1 MGGFEALG
9 KGEQLMKLSPRY
21 YVRLTRSILVPV
33 LCASLMAPALLAVS
47 ASAAPLPKP
56 GIAKDENITKIQ
68 GRGRGWRRGYGYRRG
83 PYRRGYR
90 RGYGAGALIGGII
103 AGTLIAAAIR
113 ERRAGDDDM
122 RRCAYEF
129 RSFDP
134 VTGTYITY
142 EGEERVCPYLY

>member
-1 MGGFEALG
+1 M
-9 KGEQLMKLSPRY
+9 
-21 YVRLTRSILVPV
+21 RLTRSILVPV
-33 LCASLMAPALLAVS
+33 LCASLIAPAFTAVT

-56 GIAKDENITKIQ
+56 GITNGEKITKVQ
-68 GRGRGWRRGYGYRRG
+68 RRGRGGRHGYGYRRG
-83 PYRRGYR
+83 HHRRGHR
-90 RGYGAGALIGGII
+90 HGYGVGALLGGII
-103 AGTLIAAAIR
+103 VGTIIAAAIR

>member
-1 MGGFEALG
+1 M
-9 KGEQLMKLSPRY
+9 
-21 YVRLTRSILVPV
+21 RLIRSILVPV
-33 LCASLMAPALLAVS
+33 LCASLIAPAFYAVT

-56 GIAKDENITKIQ
+56 GITNGEKITKVQ
-68 GRGRGWRRGYGYRRG
+68 RRGRGWRRGYGYRRG
-83 PYRRGYR
+83 PYRRGY
-90 RGYGAGALIGGII
+90 GAGALIGGII
-103 AGTLIAAAIR
+103 VGTIIAAAIR

>member
-1 MGGFEALG
+1 M
-9 KGEQLMKLSPRY
+9 
-21 YVRLTRSILVPV
+21 RLTRSILVPV
-33 LCASLMAPALLAVS
+33 LCASLIAPAFYAVT

-56 GIAKDENITKIQ
+56 GITNGEKIIKVQ
-68 GRGRGWRRGYGYRRG
+68 RRGRGW
-83 PYRRGYR
+83 R

-103 AGTLIAAAIR
+103 VGTIIAAAIR
-113 ERRAGDDDM
+113 ERRAGDDDL

>member
-1 MGGFEALG
+1 
-9 KGEQLMKLSPRY
+9 
-21 YVRLTRSILVPV
+21 
-33 LCASLMAPALLAVS
+33 MAPALLAVS
-47 ASAAPLPKP
+47 ANAAPLPKP
-56 GIAKDENITKIQ
+56 GIATDENITKIQ

-83 PYRRGYR
+83 GYR
-90 RGYGAGALIGGII
+90 RGYGAGAIIGGII

-142 EGEERVCPYLY
+142 EGEERICPYLY

>member
-1 MGGFEALG
+1 M
-9 KGEQLMKLSPRY
+9 
-21 YVRLTRSILVPV
+21 RLTRSILVPV
-33 LCASLMAPALLAVS
+33 LCASLIAPAFFAVT

-56 GIAKDENITKIQ
+56 GITKGEKIIKVQ
-68 GRGRGWRRGYGYRRG
+68 RRGRRGHHRRGHRH
-83 PYRRGYR
+83 
-90 RGYGAGALIGGII
+90 GYGVGALIGGII
-103 AGTLIAAAIR
+103 VGTIIAAAIR

-134 VTGTYITY
+134 VTGTYTNY

>member
-1 MGGFEALG
+1 M
-9 KGEQLMKLSPRY
+9 
-21 YVRLTRSILVPV
+21 RLTRSILVPV
-33 LCASLMAPALLAVS
+33 LCASLTVPAFLAV
-47 ASAAPLPKP
+47 AANAAPLPKP
-56 GIAKDENITKIQ
+56 GIAKGENITKVQ
-68 GRGRGWRRGYGYRRG
+68 RRGWGWRRGYGYRWG

-103 AGTLIAAAIR
+103 AGTIIAAAIS
-113 ERRAGDDDM
+113 EGRARDHDM

-134 VTGTYITY
+134 ETGTYITY

>member
-1 MGGFEALG
+1 M
-9 KGEQLMKLSPRY
+9 
-21 YVRLTRSILVPV
+21 RLARSILVPV
-33 LCASLMAPALLAVS
+33 LCASLMAPALLSAS

-56 GIAKDENITKIQ
+56 GIAEGENITKVDR
-68 GRGRGWRRGYGYRRG
+68 RGRGWRRGYRYRRR

-90 RGYGAGALIGGII
+90 RGFGAGALIGGII

-113 ERRAGDDDM
+113 EGRARDYDM

-142 EGEERVCPYLY
+142 EGEERICPYLY

>member
-1 MGGFEALG
+1 M
-9 KGEQLMKLSPRY
+9 
-21 YVRLTRSILVPV
+21 RLTRSILVPV
-33 LCASLMAPALLAVS
+33 LCASLIAPAFNAVT

-56 GIAKDENITKIQ
+56 GITNGEKITKIQ
-68 GRGRGWRRGYGYRRG
+68 RRGWGWRRGYR
-83 PYRRGYR
+83 YR

-103 AGTLIAAAIR
+103 VGTIIAAAIR

>member
-1 MGGFEALG
+1 MPAL
-9 KGEQLMKLSPRY
+9 Q
-21 YVRLTRSILVPV
+21 V
-33 LCASLMAPALLAVS
+33 APAN
-47 ASAAPLPKP
+47 AAPLPKP
-56 GIAKDENITKIQ
+56 GIEKSENITKVQ
-68 GRGRGWRRGYGYRRG
+68 RRGRGWRRGYRYRRG

-103 AGTLIAAAIR
+103 AGTIIAAAIR
-113 ERRAGDDDM
+113 EGRARDYDI

-142 EGEERVCPYLY
+142 EGEERICPYLY

>member
-1 MGGFEALG
+1 M
-9 KGEQLMKLSPRY
+9 
-21 YVRLTRSILVPV
+21 RLTRSILVPV

-68 GRGRGWRRGYGYRRG
+68 RRGRGWRRGYGYRRG
-83 PYRRGYR
+83 PYRRGY
-90 RGYGAGALIGGII
+90 GAGALIGGII
-103 AGTLIAAAIR
+103 AGTIIAAAIR
-113 ERRAGDDDM
+113 EGRARDHDM

-142 EGEERVCPYLY
+142 EGEERICPYLY

>member
-1 MGGFEALG
+1 M
-9 KGEQLMKLSPRY
+9 
-21 YVRLTRSILVPV
+21 RLTRSILVPV
-33 LCASLMAPALLAVS
+33 LCASLMAPALLA
-47 ASAAPLPKP
+47 APANAAPLPKP
-56 GIAKDENITKIQ
+56 GIEKGENITKVDR
-68 GRGRGWRRGYGYRRG
+68 RGRRWRRGYRYRRR

-113 ERRAGDDDM
+113 EGRARDHDV

-142 EGEERVCPYLY
+142 EGEERICPYLY

>member
-1 MGGFEALG
+1 M
-9 KGEQLMKLSPRY
+9 
-21 YVRLTRSILVPV
+21 RLTRSILVPV
-33 LCASLMAPALLAVS
+33 LCASLIAPAFTAVT

-56 GIAKDENITKIQ
+56 GITNGEKITKVQ
-68 GRGRGWRRGYGYRRG
+68 RRGRGWGRGYGYRRG

-103 AGTLIAAAIR
+103 AGTIIAAAIR
-113 ERRAGDDDM
+113 EGRARDHDM

-142 EGEERVCPYLY
+142 EGEERICPYLY

>member
-1 MGGFEALG
+1 M
-9 KGEQLMKLSPRY
+9 
-21 YVRLTRSILVPV
+21 RLIRSILVPV
-33 LCASLMAPALLAVS
+33 LCASLIAPAFYAVT

-56 GIAKDENITKIQ
+56 GITNGEKITKVQ
-68 GRGRGWRRGYGYRRG
+68 RRGRGWRRGYGYRRG

-90 RGYGAGALIGGII
+90 YRRGYGAGALIGGII
-103 AGTLIAAAIR
+103 VGTIIAAAIR

>member
-1 MGGFEALG
+1 
-9 KGEQLMKLSPRY
+9 
-21 YVRLTRSILVPV
+21 VRLTRSILVPV
-33 LCASLMAPALLAVS
+33 LCASLIMPALQVAPAN
-47 ASAAPLPKP
+47 AAPLPKP
-56 GIAKDENITKIQ
+56 GIEKSENITKVQ
-68 GRGRGWRRGYGYRRG
+68 RRGRGWRRGYRYRRG

-103 AGTLIAAAIR
+103 AGTIIAAAIR
-113 ERRAGDDDM
+113 EGRARDYDM

-142 EGEERVCPYLY
+142 EGEERICPYLY

>member
-1 MGGFEALG
+1 MR
-9 KGEQLMKLSPRY
+9 LSI
-21 YVRLTRSILVPV
+21 SILVPIV
-33 LCASLMAPALLAVS
+33 CASLMAPALLS
-47 ASAAPLPKP
+47 ASANAAPLPKP
-56 GIAKDENITKIQ
+56 GISKNENITTVQ
-68 GRGRGWRRGYGYRRG
+68 RRGRGWRGGYGYGRR

-113 ERRAGDDDM
+113 QGRARDNDV

-134 VTGTYITY
+134 ETGTYITY

>member
-1 MGGFEALG
+1 M
-9 KGEQLMKLSPRY
+9 
-21 YVRLTRSILVPV
+21 TRSILVPV
-33 LCASLMAPALLAVS
+33 LCASLIAPAFYAVT

-56 GIAKDENITKIQ
+56 GITNGEKITKVQ
-68 GRGRGWRRGYGYRRG
+68 RRGRGWRRGYGYRRG
-83 PYRRGYR
+83 YRNR

-103 AGTLIAAAIR
+103 VGTIIAAAIR

-142 EGEERVCPYLY
+142 GGEERVCPYLY

>member
-1 MGGFEALG
+1 
-9 KGEQLMKLSPRY
+9 
-21 YVRLTRSILVPV
+21 
-33 LCASLMAPALLAVS
+33 LCASLIAPAFYAVT

-56 GIAKDENITKIQ
+56 GITNGEKIIKVQ
-68 GRGRGWRRGYGYRRG
+68 RRGRGWRRGYGYRRG

-103 AGTLIAAAIR
+103 VGTIIAAAIR